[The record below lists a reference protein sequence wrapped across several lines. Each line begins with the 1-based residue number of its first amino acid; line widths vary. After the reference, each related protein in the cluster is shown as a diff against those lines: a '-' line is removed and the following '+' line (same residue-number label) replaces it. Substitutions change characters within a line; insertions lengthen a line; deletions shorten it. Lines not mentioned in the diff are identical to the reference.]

1 MKRKL
6 LIVFLIVF
14 INFSF
19 FASENFFNNLS
30 EFINVETHFNFETTK
45 TKNRISNIYGAT
57 SFSIGDGL
65 PIIYKTNEK
74 VVFFIEFLPTVISD
88 NKSELRKYTRHP
100 ENIEIPVSIEITSKH
115 AIVNLIDTKSI
126 YNVEKKQ
133 NKEYGSFVYI
143 FSIKNQ
149 IEQKRYIKFE
159 ITGLQPCNEQIY
171 ITYGNS
177 DNDLVE
183 SSCNIFETIQFV
195 EE

>member
-1 MKRKL
+1 MKRKIL
-6 LIVFLIVF
+6 LIFLSVYIC
-14 INFSF
+14 FSS
-19 FASENFFNNLS
+19 FASENSLNNLS
-30 EFINVETHFNFETTK
+30 EVINVETHFIFENTK
-45 TKNRISNIYGAT
+45 TGKRVSNIYGAT

-65 PIIYKTNEK
+65 PIIYKTNDK
-74 VVFFIEFLPTVISD
+74 IVFFIEFLPTVLSES
-88 NKSELRKYTRHP
+88 KSELRKYNRHP

-115 AIVNLIDTKSI
+115 ATVNLIDTKSI
-126 YNVEKKQ
+126 YNVEKKHS
-133 NKEYGSFVYI
+133 KEHDSLVYV
-143 FSIKNQ
+143 FSIKNK

-177 DNDLVE
+177 DNNLVE